1 VQRGAVAVTDQMVLA
16 AGLTTVDRR
25 RTCAGTPFFASM

>member
-1 VQRGAVAVTDQMVLA
+1 VVLA
-16 AGLTTVDRR
+16 PRLATVDRR